1 MPIKS
6 LFAIIFFLLNSTILS
21 AQAMNTIRFVPYFE
35 DKMIENDSIYYFK
48 NENIA
53 LKKDSIQFE
62 NIKFYITNIA
72 FLLKNK
78 PVFIEKN
85 EGNNGAHLIDNADDI
100 SKKIVLK
107 TPKNIEFDAIKFDI
121 GVDSL
126 TNVSGAMGGALDPT
140 SGMYWAWQSGYINA
154 KIEGKTNI
162 CPTRRNEFQF
172 HLGGYLGN
180 NYALQTLVLPVI
192 NTNTINIYLDMVTF
206 LQQTNME
213 KTNQIMSPSSEA
225 VLLSKRL
232 AGYFS
237 IIK

>member
-1 MPIKS
+1 
-6 LFAIIFFLLNSTILS
+6 
-21 AQAMNTIRFVPYFE
+21 MNTIRFVPYFE
-35 DKMIENDSIYYFK
+35 GKMIENDSVYYFK

-107 TPKNIEFDAIKFDI
+107 TSKNIEFDAIKFDI

-140 SGMYWAWQSGYINA
+140 TGMYWAWQSGYINV
-154 KIEGKTNI
+154 KIEGKSNI
-162 CPTRRNEFQF
+162 CANRKREFQF
-172 HLGGYLGN
+172 HLGGYQAEN
-180 NYALQTLVLPVI
+180 NALQTVVLSVKKGAPICIKI
-192 NTNTINIYLDMVTF
+192 NFGVYLTALD
-206 LQQTNME
+206 LE
-213 KTNQIMSPSSEA
+213 KTNQIMSPSREA
-225 VLLSKRL
+225 VGL
-232 AGYFS
+232 AKLFAAYFS
-237 IIK
+237 AL